1 MYYST
6 YNIHYIK
13 NRAELTALMEGMS
26 RIAEGNPYNPTSTH
40 GNVYW
45 LFGQYL
51 DKRCSSSPHH
61 PLLTNLILTRSLLL
75 RKFPSPNPLTQRNW
89 FGLFISSSSLSSPR
103 WAFRPQYPYVAPQF
117 LAYFTHLPLKYTP
130 SSDSVAINTYNSSSR
145 SVCRHIQSFNLP
157 IYTHLL
163 HIYSYYLLF
172 SCLNSSVLNS
182 SGIP

>member
-13 NRAELTALMEGMS
+13 NRTVLPVLMEGMS

-75 RKFPSPNPLTQRNW
+75 RKFPSPNPLTYRNW
-89 FGLFISSSSLSSPR
+89 FGLFNSSSSLSSPR
-103 WAFRPQYPYVAPQF
+103 WAIA
-117 LAYFTHLPLKYTP
+117 LSMFTLHHSLLLILLIFPLN
-130 SSDSVAINTYNSSSR
+130 IH
-145 SVCRHIQSFNLP
+145 RHP
-157 IYTHLL
+157 IRWL
-163 HIYSYYLLF
+163 
-172 SCLNSSVLNS
+172 
-182 SGIP
+182 